1 MAIQRIKPIERHF
14 EKLLVGGIAA
24 ATLGIVLWQI
34 AGTTVTVKSKQGEM
48 PVSDAYRALET
59 EAQKLK
65 TKMLAENP
73 KLPDEM
79 AALATDTGSAFDAM
93 LKRPTI
99 RRPELAWTP
108 APVTIAGVSDLKT
121 TNLAS
126 TPLQGPKL
134 PAAERA
140 TAKSYMATVDKAEVL
155 AAIER
160 VPAAAKYFPAGEP
173 YDMGFVSIESEID
186 GAALRA
192 ALENDPDGPSGPIP
206 ALPRPWWERTQLL
219 NVELVR
225 QEREAD
231 GSWGPSAVV
240 QGLPGRIS
248 LVEDIAA
255 ATDRTKLSELELR
268 AAADATAE
276 EIARPAFY
284 RNASLGGRVVGADWL
299 PPSELGGDDDGNS
312 QRIAVSRRLTR
323 EMDARDKARNAIER
337 LRRQQTDQN
346 RQPAAGPGDGGFGGR
361 GAGRGAGGGGGG
373 ASGSPTDP
381 LTGQINDLE
390 SKVKK
395 HEDEIR
401 KLEDDLKKLGGTAV
415 KTAPKAIPADERSLS
430 GLLRTGKFRV
440 WAHDITAE
448 RGKAYRYSV
457 RLKMSNPL
465 FGRGANLA
473 EDAKALAAQPY
484 LMTPDG
490 GWSEAVSLQDTTY
503 AFFTGASTSDGG
515 RGLSR
520 QSATADVFVFTWG
533 HWRVGRAIAEIGDS
547 LVAKIDVPDVAK
559 LAELAVAPAANP
571 GSAPSGQPTPSGQV
585 PFGTPTPPAA
595 TPAGGKG
602 GPNPAAPAGAP
613 APGTAQP
620 AVAVPMKQITVT
632 KDTVLLDVNPSTDV
646 SGTGASQK
654 AVNQAVVRTADGVV
668 RLRIPTRELAD
679 RMYRRMKESADDA
692 ANRMRLPGD
701 GGGTPPPPSVR
712 PPDDRP
718 PPSGPAGP
726 GPGGG

>member
-24 ATLGIVLWQI
+24 ATLGIVIWQV

-48 PVSDAYRALET
+48 PVADAYRGMET

-65 TKMLAENP
+65 SKMLAENP

-93 LKRPTI
+93 LKRPTV

-108 APVTIAGVSDLKT
+108 PPVSLAGVSDLKT
-121 TNLAS
+121 TTVTA
-126 TPLQGPKL
+126 TPLLAPKL
-134 PAAERA
+134 PPLERA

-173 YDMGFVSIESEID
+173 YDLGFVSIESEVD

-219 NVELVR
+219 HVELVR
-225 QEREAD
+225 QERQAD

-240 QGLPGRIS
+240 PTLPGRIS
-248 LVEDIAA
+248 LGEELGAVN
-255 ATDRTKLSELELR
+255 DRTKLTEIEGR
-268 AAADATAE
+268 AAVEATAE

-284 RNASLGGRVVGADWL
+284 RNATLGGRVVGADWL

-312 QRIAVSRRLTR
+312 QRIAISRRLTR
-323 EMDARDKARNAIER
+323 EMDARDRAKAAIER
-337 LRRQQTDQN
+337 LRKQQTDQN
-346 RQPAAGPGDGGFGGR
+346 RQPSTGPGDGGMGGR
-361 GAGRGAGGGGGG
+361 GGGRGPGGGGG
-373 ASGSPTDP
+373 SGSATDP
-381 LTGQINDLE
+381 LTSQIIDLE

-401 KLEDDLKKLGGTAV
+401 KLEDELKKLGGTAV
-415 KTAPKAIPADERSLS
+415 KTAPKAVAADEKSLS
-430 GLLRTGKFRV
+430 ALLRTGKFRV

-473 EDAKALAAQPY
+473 DDAKVLAAQPY
-484 LMTPDG
+484 LVTPDG
-490 GWSEAVSLQDTTY
+490 GWSEAVALQDTTY
-503 AFFTGASTSDGG
+503 AFITGASNSDGG

-520 QSATADVFVFTWG
+520 QSATADVFIFTWG

-547 LVAKIDVPDVAK
+547 LVAKVDVPDVAK
-559 LAELAVAPAANP
+559 LAELPAAPAGSPAANP
-571 GSAPSGQPTPSGQV
+571 GGQPTPSGPA
-585 PFGTPTPPAA
+585 PFGSPTPPPAA
-595 TPAGGKG
+595 PTGGRGGLG
-602 GPNPAAPAGAP
+602 GPNPV
-613 APGTAQP
+613 APGGNPGSVQVVA
-620 AVAVPMKQITVT
+620 AVPMKQITVT
-632 KDTVLLDVNPSTDV
+632 KDIVLLDVNPSTDV
-646 SGTGASQK
+646 TGSGASQK

-692 ANRMRLPGD
+692 VSRVRLPGE
-701 GGGTPPPPSVR
+701 GGPVVPPAGNR
-712 PPDDRP
+712 PPEDRP
-718 PPSGPAGP
+718 PAAS
-726 GPGGG
+726 PGGGGAGGG